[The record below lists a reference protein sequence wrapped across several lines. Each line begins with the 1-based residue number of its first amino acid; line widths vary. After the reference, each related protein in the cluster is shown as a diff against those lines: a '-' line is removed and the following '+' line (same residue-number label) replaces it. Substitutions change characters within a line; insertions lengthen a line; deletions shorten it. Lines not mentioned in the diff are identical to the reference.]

1 MSEARA
7 NRLKNQTGTASAL
20 INPLPVKR
28 GNKDY
33 MKENLAKL
41 REATAANVAKK
52 TVAEPVKDLFKL
64 DKFKDVQSVV
74 FQNVDFTVPAAKVCV
89 VWASPAC
96 VVLQV
101 WCARLIAWATD
112 PKYLFS
118 LPFMFLTS
126 YDTVWCVHDG
136 NACWTPAH

>member
-74 FQNVDFTVPAAKVCV
+74 FQNVDFTVPAAKVCI

-101 WCARLIAWATD
+101 WRSPHCVGNGPKVPFFVAVHVSHVIRHGLVCA
-112 PKYLFS
+112 
-118 LPFMFLTS
+118 
-126 YDTVWCVHDG
+126 
-136 NACWTPAH
+136 

>member
-1 MSEARA
+1 MAEARA
-7 NRLKNQTGTASAL
+7 NRLKNQGGTASAL

-52 TVAEPVKDLFKL
+52 MEPEPAKELFKM

-74 FQNVDFTVPAAKVCV
+74 FQNVDFTAPAPKVCV
-89 VWASPAC
+89 AC
-96 VVLQV
+96 VCPHVF
-101 WCARLIAWATD
+101 RLETR
-112 PKYLFS
+112 PS
-118 LPFMFLTS
+118 
-126 YDTVWCVHDG
+126 
-136 NACWTPAH
+136 ACSCR